1 MSTLSGE
8 NMRHAV
14 IIRLH
19 YQPNDPR
26 FEWRLAFFQTMV
38 LPRLEHQTCQD
49 FEIWIACHPWHV
61 ARIEALCPMANVVGL
76 PDFPG
81 VDNWNDAQLQGLPR
95 FDLQTSLDSDDLVD
109 LEYIAAIQDIARTH
123 PGPLAISFQ
132 PYKLNLLTLKRYK
145 MWERYG
151 KHQCSMFF
159 TLHLP
164 ADAEYRSVL
173 SFNHSYVPQWCP
185 NVLTCPEGYCDM
197 TIHGANFMTGLE
209 PNLGEV

>member
-1 MSTLSGE
+1 
-8 NMRHAV
+8 MRHAV
-14 IIRLH
+14 IVRLH

-26 FEWRLAFFQTMV
+26 FDWRLAFFQTMV
-38 LPRLEHQTCQD
+38 LPRLLRQTCQL
-49 FEIWIACHPWHV
+49 FELWIVCHPRHV
-61 ARIEALCPMANVVGL
+61 ARIGALSPVINVVGL

-81 VDNWNDAQLQGLPR
+81 VDNWGDDQLQMLPR

-109 LEYIAAIQDIARTH
+109 LGYIAAIQDIARTH
-123 PGPLAISFQ
+123 VGPLVISFQ
-132 PYKLNLLTLKRYK
+132 PYKLDLLTLKRYK

-151 KHQCSMFF
+151 KHQCSMFY

-164 ADAEYRSVL
+164 VDAEYRSVL
-173 SFNHSYVPQWCP
+173 SLNHSFASQWCP

-197 TIHGANFMTGLE
+197 TIHGDNWMTGLE